1 MDTFGLFKV
10 SASALEAQRMRMNV
24 LASNMANAQS
34 TKTENGKPYVRKD
47 VVFSSMPLKPNSA
60 EGLEGVKVAN
70 VVEDPTPPITLY
82 DPGHPDAD
90 ENGYVTMP
98 NINVIEEM
106 TNMMMAQR
114 VYEANVTAFNLSK
127 SMFQKTLELGRQ

>member
-1 MDTFGLFKV
+1 MDPFGIFKV
-10 SASALEAQRMRMNV
+10 SASALEAQRARMNV

-34 TKTENGKPYVRKD
+34 TKTDNGKPYARKD
-47 VVFSSMPLKPNSA
+47 VVFSSMPLNPNPSK
-60 EGLEGVKVAN
+60 GLEGVKVTN
-70 VVEDPTPPITLY
+70 IVEDSTPPITIY

-106 TNMMMAQR
+106 TNMMMALR

-127 SMFQKTLELGRQ
+127 SMFQKTLEIGRY